1 MPHRNLCI
9 WIYTGCASAVVDQSP
24 AATYVAP
31 ITFSTASASKGST
44 IMASIARIAR
54 IMIVASGILAL
65 SVTAAQAR
73 PIGVGHTGQS
83 AANVGDIYQGFYGGQ
98 ALYQHDAAAKIS
110 SVMSPAIDPATAQLG
125 YHRVY
130 GPQALYKH
138 DAATAKVS
146 SVMSPAVD
154 RPSPPTSYRV
164 PVVVTQAQPLA
175 ASDSG
180 FNWTAGMLGAG
191 IATLVLLL
199 AAITAS
205 RIRPQRVA
213 HP

>member
-1 MPHRNLCI
+1 
-9 WIYTGCASAVVDQSP
+9 
-24 AATYVAP
+24 
-31 ITFSTASASKGST
+31 
-44 IMASIARIAR
+44 MASTARIAR
-54 IMIVASGILAL
+54 IVIVATGILAL

-73 PIGVGHTGQS
+73 PLGVGYTGQS
-83 AANVGDIYQGFYGGQ
+83 AANVSDVYQGFYGGH
-98 ALYQHDAAAKIS
+98 ALYQKDAAAKIGQLEAAAKNRHEAAAKIS
-110 SVMSPAIDPATAQLG
+110 TVMSPAA
-125 YHRVY
+125 
-130 GPQALYKH
+130 
-138 DAATAKVS
+138 
-146 SVMSPAVD
+146 D

-175 ASDSG
+175 ESDSG

-213 HP
+213 HL

>member
-1 MPHRNLCI
+1 M
-9 WIYTGCASAVVDQSP
+9 
-24 AATYVAP
+24 
-31 ITFSTASASKGST
+31 TFPTASADQGST
-44 IMASIARIAR
+44 IMASTARIAR
-54 IMIVASGILAL
+54 IVIVASGILTL

-73 PIGVGHTGQS
+73 PIGVGYTGQS
-83 AANVGDIYQGFYGGQ
+83 AAHVSNVYQGFYGGR

-110 SVMSPAIDPATAQLG
+110 SVMSPAVDPANAQLG

-138 DAATAKVS
+138 DAAKVS

-154 RPSPPTSYRV
+154 PPNAQQV
-164 PVVVTQAQPLA
+164 PIVATQAVPQPINVA
-175 ASDSG
+175 DSG

-205 RIRPQRVA
+205 RIKPQRVA
-213 HP
+213 HL